1 MTKYLVLKQY
11 VPSNDPHNEVW
22 ALSNVYSAKINED
35 DPIDIFD
42 TEAEAQAEAD
52 NLKANDPSVRNYKV
66 IPISDGELSKYL

>member
-22 ALSNVYSAKINED
+22 ALSNVYSAKINEG

-42 TEAEAQAEAD
+42 TEAEAQAKAD
-52 NLKANDPSVRNYKV
+52 NLKANDSSVRNYKV
-66 IPISDGELSKYL
+66 VPVNDGELSKYL

>member
-11 VPSNDPHNEVW
+11 IPSNDPHNPVW
-22 ALSNVYSAKINED
+22 AMSNVYSAKINDE

-42 TEAEAQAEAD
+42 TEAEAQAKAD
-52 NLKANDPSVRNYKV
+52 DLKANDPSVRNYKV